1 MKRLLAIVL
10 CMSALSAGCRS
21 VPIAVPNLPA
31 EQFLVNQ
38 PTFEHAVNQ
47 RILGN
52 CEKGRIP
59 GTFSQYE
66 LLGRSVLCGTKR
78 IESGIR

>member
-1 MKRLLAIVL
+1 MKRLLAVVL
-10 CMSALSAGCRS
+10 SISALSAGCRS

-31 EQFLVNQ
+31 DQFLVNQ
-38 PTFEHAVNQ
+38 PTFENAVNQ

-59 GTFSQYE
+59 GTWSQNE
-66 LLGRSVLCGTKR
+66 LIGRSVLCDAKR
-78 IESGIR
+78 TESGIR